1 MSSNGSHGSP
11 EPSLSANAQSRETR
25 VNSFFDQIQGE
36 NDVLELELSTLPA
49 VNFAL
54 IHNRVPV
61 LRHLRLRNVGDK
73 LLRDLAVSIEL
84 HGHDGPLA
92 DPWHREIASLAPQTP
107 VAWADLSE
115 FALHA
120 KALSQTNEAF
130 NATLEITARHPWDQP
145 LRLARPLRV
154 LAHNE
159 WLATPALFE
168 TIAAFVQPNAA
179 VIAEVLREAA
189 DILRTTTGDSAIVG
203 YQRGPARA
211 IETAGAIYEALRARE
226 LVYAPAPSSFE
237 NTGQRIRTPQST
249 LEERLGNCVD
259 LTVTYAAC
267 LEQAGLH
274 PLVCIVEGHAFAA
287 FHRDE
292 ERLPEAVLLDTNS
305 MVNLVDTGHV
315 IPVEMT
321 AIGASEEARSFPE
334 AASMAQTHFQDTTSL
349 RGLVDVRLAHRSG
362 IDPLPT
368 RDDATVVPI
377 ASPDRDAPV
386 GPDQDLLTDTTGL
399 TAAAVQLPENLRE
412 AVLGEADEAER
423 VYEIDDSA
431 PPRVQRWRQ
440 ALLDLSL
447 RNPLLNLPR
456 SRSRGLDL
464 HVPAGALAVLDD
476 LIHAHKSLRI
486 HSIDDLTA
494 LRGLRP
500 DAEVAP
506 ETLVSD
512 LQNEH
517 RLYGA
522 VATDSYHDTMRGL
535 QRAARTVEQETGS
548 NYLYLTLGAL
558 VHPSPSGREARAPL
572 FVIPVRIEGGS
583 GKSPYTLVVDG
594 QELAAPNYCLIE
606 WLRVRH
612 AVTIPQL
619 SEPILDDSGID
630 IARTLAAIKESL
642 VEHQLNYRVDEL
654 ASLRLLQFSTFQMW
668 RDLTDNWQQFMTN
681 SVVEHLI
688 ERPGQPFA
696 DPADSGDPVVV
707 DESDLHLP
715 IAADGSQMEAIA
727 MAEAGRSFVLEGP
740 PGTGKSQTITNL
752 ILRLIARGKS
762 VLFVAEKQAALEV
775 VKRRIDALGLTP
787 FVLDLHGRRQTM
799 RSIREQLKRGLEH
812 HTDSDAVGWEAAAL
826 DFSSRLASLQA
837 YPQALHEPNAAEVSA
852 WTAHDSLLA
861 YEEGPAL
868 DVPRVLMDKGPEVHR
883 DIEVALEGMP
893 EKVRLARPHPRHR
906 WSLAGSRSF
915 DEADADQ
922 LQAAAR
928 ALETARTNL
937 GSAPLLKGVT
947 SKLDGPQDASFI
959 AEYLNG
965 VVPSHA
971 VDPAAVEH
979 AAKSNWD
986 SACLDV
992 IAGIEGFR
1000 ERNARALGHFA
1011 PSAFND
1017 ELVAAWAG
1025 QAEAASRG
1033 IFGKRRRQEALIAK
1047 LTPYLQ
1053 PNQTVAGPE
1062 LLALVEALRAATA
1075 EASALTVAACELPG
1089 IELPSGWSAVAP
1101 DAIETLQESI
1111 GTLVSARELRERLPN
1126 SWQAIVQLPTQEP
1139 KSPTLAGE
1147 VVVAWETWGNFLSIS
1162 EETTQQW
1169 AGEDSWFEAWANDG
1183 PRWSDELE
1191 REGLRPLRAWASLQS
1206 ALDVLREN
1214 GMAGAATEILDG
1226 HLPGEG
1232 LLAAFRRGRARTA
1245 LDERL
1250 AAHGLDLF
1258 DGNGRNSEVDRFLAA
1273 ADGLRN
1279 RVATQMATELAHRR
1293 EAEQAEHERRFGELK
1308 KQLDRKRG
1316 GMSFRELFL
1325 EYAEEILTIAPCIL
1339 TSPASVATFLAP
1351 DAGKFDVAIFDE
1363 ASQIRVPQAIGALG
1377 RAKAAVIVGDSRQ
1390 MPPTSVMEVSREDAE
1405 DDPTVPED
1413 LESILSEA
1421 VESGLEQRW
1430 LSWHY
1435 RSRIEDLIAFSNRH
1449 YYDSKLSS
1457 LPSPGPIGGTGIG
1470 WRRVDG
1476 TYARG
1481 GARNNAV
1488 EAEAIVAEIHT
1499 RLRSPLHSQESI
1511 GVVTFNVQQR
1521 DLILDRLEESEDD
1534 LVQAALSRDDGEA
1547 IFVKNLENVQGD
1559 ERDTIL
1565 FSLAFSKDPA
1575 SGRLPLNFGPLVS
1588 QGGERRLNVAVTRA
1602 RSSVVLF
1609 SSFDPQEIDLGRT
1622 TSIGIA
1628 HLRAYMELAV
1638 GGAARL
1644 GDLRAGSATRANRL
1658 LDELGAELERHDL
1671 EVEKGVGLSDF
1682 QVDLAVRKAGRELW
1696 QVAVL
1701 SDGPRWAN
1709 RPTAADRHGAPR
1721 LLSELMHW
1729 HAWTMAW
1736 LPEWVRDRD
1745 AVVGRVVSLV
1755 DDADRAALTK
1765 DAADPLEADDLTQV
1779 QTIAAKPG
1787 APTSRCRDTG
1797 ARDANVGRVAPEP
1810 LQATQ
1815 TTQSRN
1821 TSSELGLSPA
1831 PGEPFRPFEPRQIGT
1846 RAEIDQLAHSER
1858 TQASVRSTLHEIVN
1872 QEGPVQID
1880 RLVRLALNCFGFNRV
1895 GTDRAA
1901 AVIPLVPS
1909 ERCIERPADTFVWP
1923 GGTNADTWRGYRTTQ
1938 NPGDRAFAD
1947 VCPEEIG
1954 NAMLHVL
1961 SVAPKPL
1968 TEEELFRRSMTALGY
1983 RRLTDGIRSDM
1994 DQALAMAIQT
2004 GRVVPATDRR
2014 FRPGA

>member
-1 MSSNGSHGSP
+1 
-11 EPSLSANAQSRETR
+11 
-25 VNSFFDQIQGE
+25 VNSFFDQIRGE
-36 NDVLELELSTLPA
+36 NGVLELELSVLPA

-61 LRHLRLRNVGDK
+61 LRHLALKNVGDK
-73 LLRDLAVSIEL
+73 PLRDLAVSVEL

-107 VAWADLSE
+107 VAWADLSG

-120 KALSQTNEAF
+120 KDLSQTNEAF

-145 LRLARPLRV
+145 LRIARPLRV

-168 TIAAFVQPNAA
+168 TIAAFVQPNGA
-179 VIAEVLREAA
+179 VITAVLREAA
-189 DILRTTTGDSAIVG
+189 DILRTATGDSAIVG
-203 YQRGPARA
+203 YQRGPERV

-237 NTGQRIRTPQST
+237 STGQRIRTPQSV
-249 LEERLGNCVD
+249 LDERLGNCVD

-287 FHRDE
+287 LHRDE

-305 MVNLVDTGHV
+305 IVNLVETGHV

-334 AASMAQTHFQDTTSL
+334 AVSMSQTHFQDTTSL

-362 IDPLPT
+362 VDPLPT
-368 RDDATVVPI
+368 RDGTTGIPI
-377 ASPDRDAPV
+377 ASPDRDAPASERPH
-386 GPDQDLLTDTTGL
+386 PDQDSFTDTTRL
-399 TAAAVQLPENLRE
+399 TAAAVQLPENLRQ
-412 AVLGEADEAER
+412 AVLGEAEEAER

-464 HVPAGALAVLDD
+464 HVPAGALAALDD

-500 DAEVAP
+500 DDEVAP

-512 LQNEH
+512 LRNEH

-612 AVTIPQL
+612 AAMIPQL

-688 ERPGQPFA
+688 ERAGQPFT
-696 DPADSGDPVVV
+696 DPADSGEPVVV
-707 DESDLHLP
+707 DEADLHLP

-762 VLFVAEKQAALEV
+762 VLFVAEKQAALDV

-812 HTDSDAVGWEAAAL
+812 RTDGDAVGWEAAAL

-837 YPQALHEPNAAEVSA
+837 YPRTLHEPNAANVSA

-861 YEEGPAL
+861 YGEGPML

-893 EKVRLARPHPRHR
+893 EKIRLAQPHPEHC
-906 WSLAGSRSF
+906 WSLVGSRSF

-922 LQAAAR
+922 LLSGAR
-928 ALETARTNL
+928 ALETARAKL
-937 GSAPLLKGVT
+937 ESAPLLTDVV

-965 VVPSHA
+965 VDLSHP

-979 AAKSNWD
+979 ATKSHWD
-986 SACLDV
+986 SACGDV
-992 IAGIEGFR
+992 ITGVEGFR
-1000 ERNARALGHFA
+1000 ERNAKALDHFV
-1011 PSAFND
+1011 PGAFND
-1017 ELVAAWAG
+1017 ELAIAWAE

-1033 IFGKRRRQEALIAK
+1033 IFGKRRRQETLIAK

-1053 PNQTVAGPE
+1053 SNQTVTTGPE

-1101 DAIETLQESI
+1101 DAIKTLQASI
-1111 GTLVSARELRERLPN
+1111 GTLVSARELRQRLPN

-1139 KSPTLAGE
+1139 QSATLADELVG
-1147 VVVAWETWGNFLSIS
+1147 AWETWGNLLLIS

-1169 AGEDSWFEAWANDG
+1169 TGEGNWLEAWANDG

-1191 REGLRPLRAWASLQS
+1191 KEGLRPLRAWASLQS
-1206 ALDVLREN
+1206 ALDVLCEN
-1214 GMAGAATEILDG
+1214 GMGGTAAEILDG

-1258 DGNGRNSEVDRFLAA
+1258 DGDGRNSEVDRFLAA
-1273 ADGLRN
+1273 ADALRD
-1279 RVATQMATELAHRR
+1279 RVATQMATELVHQR
-1293 EAEQAEHERRFGELK
+1293 EAKKTEHERRFGELK

-1351 DAGKFDVAIFDE
+1351 DAKKFDVAIFDE

-1390 MPPTSVMEVSREDAE
+1390 MPPTSVMEVSRDDAE

-1435 RSRIEDLIAFSNRH
+1435 RSRVEDLIAFSNRH

-1481 GARNNAV
+1481 GARNNVV
-1488 EAEAIVAEIHT
+1488 EAEAIVAEICT
-1499 RLRSPLHSQESI
+1499 RLRSPLHAQESI

-1521 DLILDRLEESEDD
+1521 DLILNRLEESEDD
-1534 LVQAALSRDDGEA
+1534 LVQAALARDDGEA

-1565 FSLAFSKDPA
+1565 FSLGFSKDPA
-1575 SGRLPLNFGPLVS
+1575 SGRLPLNFGPLVN
-1588 QGGERRLNVAVTRA
+1588 QGGERRLNVAITRA
-1602 RSSVVLF
+1602 RSCVVLF

-1638 GGAARL
+1638 GGATRL
-1644 GDLRAGSATRANRL
+1644 GDLRAGSAARGNRL
-1658 LDELGAELERHDL
+1658 LDELGAELERHEL
-1671 EVEKGVGLSDF
+1671 EVGRGIGLSDF
-1682 QVDLAVRKAGRELW
+1682 QVDLAVRKPGRDLW

-1701 SDGPRWAN
+1701 SDGPTWAN
-1709 RPTAADRHGAPR
+1709 RPTAADRHGAPQ
-1721 LLSELMHW
+1721 LLPELMHW
-1729 HAWTMAW
+1729 HACTMAW
-1736 LPEWVRDRD
+1736 LPEWVCERD
-1745 AVVGRVVSLV
+1745 AVVERVVTLV
-1755 DDADRAALTK
+1755 NDADRAAPQTSS
-1765 DAADPLEADDLTQV
+1765 DDLLDADGLKQG
-1779 QTIAAKPG
+1779 QIIAA
-1787 APTSRCRDTG
+1787 SD
-1797 ARDANVGRVAPEP
+1797 VAPISQRSDTDVTDADVDRIAPLP

-1815 TTQSRN
+1815 TTQSQSP
-1821 TSSELGLSPA
+1821 SSDLSLSPR
-1831 PGEPFRPFEPRQIGT
+1831 PGEPFIPFEPRPIGT

-1858 TQASVRSTLHEIVN
+1858 IQAIVRNTLQEIVEW
-1872 QEGPVQID
+1872 EGPVQID
-1880 RLVRLALNCFGFNRV
+1880 RLIRLALNCFGFSRV
-1895 GTDRAA
+1895 GSDRAA
-1901 AVIPLVPS
+1901 AVAPLVPS
-1909 ERCIERPADTFVWP
+1909 ERCIAGPADTFVWP
-1923 GGTNADTWRGYRTTQ
+1923 GGVNVDTWRGYRTTQ
-1938 NPGDRAFAD
+1938 HPGDRAFGD
-1947 VCPEEIG
+1947 ICPEEIG

-1961 SVAPKPL
+1961 SVAPEPL
-1968 TEEELFRRSMTALGY
+1968 TEAELFRRSMTALGY
-1983 RRLTDGIRSDM
+1983 SRLTDGIRSDM
-1994 DQALAMAIQT
+1994 DQALARAVRT
-2004 GRVVPATDRR
+2004 GRVISTTDRLL
-2014 FRPGA
+2014 RPGA